1 MLSLSQTTKSEVI
14 KTFNFTSRYLDDL
27 LTIDK
32 IVNQIITSEIQL
44 NMNKVSDTE
53 AVFVSDGS
61 LRLKFT
67 INEMILI

>member
-1 MLSLSQTTKSEVI
+1 MLSLSQNTKSEVI

-27 LTIDK
+27 LAIDK
-32 IVNQIITSEIQL
+32 IVNQINTSEIQL
-44 NMNKVSDTE
+44 NMDHVSDTE

>member
-1 MLSLSQTTKSEVI
+1 MLSLSQNTKSEVI

-32 IVNQIITSEIQL
+32 IVNQINTSEIQL
-44 NMNKVSDTE
+44 NMDNVSDTE